1 MCEYCEEVKLK
12 QCQILIEDRIGIRNK
27 TNGNLEFIPDF
38 KKMFVPLNYCSV
50 CRKEVVV
57 CKHIKKNI

>member
-38 KKMFVPLNYCSV
+38 NNGMEYEF
-50 CRKEVVV
+50 
-57 CKHIKKNI
+57 